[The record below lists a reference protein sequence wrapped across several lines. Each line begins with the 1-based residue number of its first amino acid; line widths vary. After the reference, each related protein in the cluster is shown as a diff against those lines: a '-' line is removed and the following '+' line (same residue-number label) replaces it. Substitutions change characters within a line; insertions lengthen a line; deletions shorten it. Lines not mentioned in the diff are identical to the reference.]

1 MNLTVGLALAL
12 LLSVFAGVNDRVAAS
27 QRAVDEH
34 VAAAKAAAGEDYKA
48 LFDRLCTPP
57 PAPRPQPAAPTRAA
71 APRPPVPDRA
81 EWHAE
86 PVKVFDNLYFVG
98 TREHSAWA
106 VVTSAGI
113 IVIDPLYAYAVEDE
127 VVGGLKKVGL
137 NPADIKY
144 VLVSHGHGDH
154 SGGAGY
160 LQDRFNAHVIL
171 AAPDWDLLER
181 NTRDTT
187 KPKRDMIATDGQ
199 QLTLGDTTLTL
210 HLTPGHTP
218 GTISTL
224 IPVRDGSTRHLAA
237 IWGGTAF
244 NFQQTRQN
252 FEMYI
257 ASAAKFASIAAKA
270 GVDVIL
276 SNHTA
281 FDGSTTKLPA
291 LAARRPGAPHP
302 YVVGADS
309 IRRYLLVASEC
320 AKAGLARLSAAQ

>member
-1 MNLTVGLALAL
+1 M
-12 LLSVFAGVNDRVAAS
+12 
-27 QRAVDEH
+27 
-34 VAAAKAAAGEDYKA
+34 
-48 LFDRLCTPP
+48 
-57 PAPRPQPAAPTRAA
+57 
-71 APRPPVPDRA
+71 PDRA
-81 EWHAE
+81 QWHAE

-160 LQDRFNAHVIL
+160 LQDKFNARVIL
-171 AAPDWDLLER
+171 AAADWDLLER

-187 KPKRDMIATDGQ
+187 KPKRDMVATDGQ
-199 QLTLGDTTLTL
+199 KLTLGDTTLTL
-210 HLTPGHTP
+210 VPDARPHPRHHLHADSRARRIGAVTWPRSGAAP
-218 GTISTL
+218 RSISSRRRRISRCTSRRRRNL
-224 IPVRDGSTRHLAA
+224 RA
-237 IWGGTAF
+237 
-244 NFQQTRQN
+244 
-252 FEMYI
+252 
-257 ASAAKFASIAAKA
+257 IAAKA

-302 YVVGADS
+302 YVVGAES
-309 IRRYLLVASEC
+309 VKRYLLVASEC
-320 AKAGLARLSAAQ
+320 AKAGLARLPAP

>member
-1 MNLTVGLALAL
+1 MHLPLSLVVL
-12 LLSVFAGVNDRVAAS
+12 LAAS
-27 QRAVDEH
+27 QSAVDTH
-34 VAAAKAAAGEDYKA
+34 VAAAKAAAGEEYAA

-57 PAPRPQPAAPTRAA
+57 APPQTPPAAATRPA
-71 APRPPVPDRA
+71 APRPAVPDRA
-81 EWHAE
+81 QWHAE
-86 PVKVFDNLYFVG
+86 PAKVFDNLYFVG

-127 VVGGLKKVGL
+127 VVGGLKTVGL

-160 LQDRFNAHVIL
+160 PQDRFNAHVIL
-171 AAPDWDLLER
+171 SAADWDLLER

-199 QLTLGDTTLTL
+199 KLTLGDTTLTL

-224 IPVRDGSTRHLAA
+224 IPVRDGSRRHLAA

-244 NFQQTRQN
+244 NFQQTPRN
-252 FEMYI
+252 YEMYI
-257 ASAAKFASIAAKA
+257 ASAAAFGSIAAKA

-291 LAARRPGAPHP
+291 LARRRSGAPHP
-302 YVVGADS
+302 YVVGAES
-309 IRRYLLVASEC
+309 VRRYLLVASEC
-320 AKAGLARLSAAQ
+320 AKAGLARLPAR